1 VIAFITLGFS
11 VLFFITNKVYLEIIK
26 KPTRD
31 EDPIFNKLY
40 AEMVLKM
47 SSADQMQQ
55 PLFGFEVNQKPD
67 KVTIGDNFE

>member
-1 VIAFITLGFS
+1 MGFAVI
-11 VLFFITNKVYLEIIK
+11 FFITNKVYLDIIK

-47 SSADQMQQ
+47 SSADQVHQ
-55 PLFGFEVNQKPD
+55 PLFGFEVNPRPE
-67 KVTIGDNFE
+67 KVSIGDK